1 MRRIVL
7 SGILEASPPQ
17 AGSTT
22 ARRVVTPAINA
33 PPPPVPAVTPG
44 PNAFALRAAEV
55 EAHRLRS
62 NAFYQQ
68 ATAAE
73 HARRQ
78 ADQDEDMAGRLDLT
92 PPTAVHPAL
101 RQSFRLGDTSPRSNL
116 VANQMAV
123 TKAKSPTFKPG
134 QTPPLKL
141 IPEEGFQGNP
151 TDRNF
156 IEGFHE
162 ELELK
167 ESSNETGRT
176 PVFKYTP
183 KLRSSEFSESV
194 SSATPQK
201 KKKGGVFNSV
211 ASKEQ
216 PGSPKKG
223 FLEML
228 RRTAGR
234 APQAPTSPS
243 PYSIERGDSGGEALP
258 PKAKAVLGTI
268 PQKTTSLGRS
278 PSKKLGQFARKAS
291 DAVFSSDMTKARRAL
306 GNEQQDTSASTR
318 KVNFS
323 ASVGSKTPAR
333 ELRPKARRT
342 TSQPQPKMHS
352 EQDEN
357 KLAIHGDISGVFRAN
372 SLQYFDREVPPTP
385 PAKNT
390 PPHEKKLKADQ
401 EEADRILAAHKERCE
416 NQAEVLNKVTHR
428 KPVFAT
434 TPQREMQQKPESKL
448 TSPLRHKSFKDDTPT
463 RETLKLVGADGR
475 TSPTKSGTYARKNLP
490 TIVKAP
496 SIHSMYGQVFPD
508 LHEER
513 SHEDL
518 KKCVDGLGLDGLRDI
533 PENYYKGEFNVPHS
547 PSIYEDDWSTNVN
560 VSNQAP
566 ADTLHSTGMFKPSPS
581 IPNMVEHLRQL
592 PSPAVPA
599 SAAQAH
605 QLLSNTPTPFK
616 RSPAIDA
623 RVSSRSSSN
632 GTVPLF
638 YPALASD
645 PSRMNLLEDLDNRR
659 GSTSGPRPHL
669 SPRIRSDVYDDH
681 PDSIMNVSKEP
692 DEDLP
697 QLSPEDAYSHPSAKP
712 SPLYMT
718 SPEFS
723 PVVLSTPPRKGHNG
737 TLSASPSPRKTL
749 TPSRNRGRIEDYKN
763 AGSPVARGA
772 GSFTVEPQTQ
782 QLPPP
787 QLKALTPATAVSPH
801 PASPESFLNFVER
814 VPLVV
819 RPAEKR
825 LIPLESFATLAGSV
839 PEKVDNVV
847 LQPNSEVTDRP
858 ASVASYEQGVNGCD
872 GTFSHPIKREESV
885 ESIAS
890 WFEEV
895 MDGIDDGEQSI
906 EKAPSAPASKD
917 ASVDEPSS
925 LSPAKEKPAS
935 DVWSRVAA
943 LEAEMASI
951 KESFAA
957 ERAQYKAAA
966 TVELHQRLQQ
976 HTSSAPTSASANADT
991 VHQYL
996 MGNDDVEELVQSAP
1010 GGLRAMGLAA
1020 RVPTND
1026 DGTWVAPPM
1035 RESQMALHQKFKGSA
1050 VAQKKRKALKEF
1062 LEEGESKKKSGK

>member
-1 MRRIVL
+1 MRRTVL
-7 SGILEASPPQ
+7 SGIPEASPPQ

-44 PNAFALRAAEV
+44 PNAFALRDAEV

-68 ATAAE
+68 AE

-78 ADQDEDMAGRLDLT
+78 TAQDEEMAGSDLT
-92 PPTAVHPAL
+92 PPTAVHPAF
-101 RQSFRLGDTSPRSNL
+101 RENFRLGDTSPRSNL
-116 VANQMAV
+116 MANQMA
-123 TKAKSPTFKPG
+123 TPKAKSPVFKPG
-134 QTPPLKL
+134 PTPPLKL

-151 TDRNF
+151 TDRNL

-162 ELELK
+162 ELEPE

-183 KLRSSEFSESV
+183 KLISSEFSESV
-194 SSATPQK
+194 GPATPQK
-201 KKKGGVFNSV
+201 KKKGGVFNW
-211 ASKEQ
+211 ASEEQ
-216 PGSPKKG
+216 PGSPKKSI
-223 FLEML
+223 FEKL
-228 RRTAGR
+228 RRQAART
-234 APQAPTSPS
+234 PQAPTSPS
-243 PYSIERGDSGGEALP
+243 PYSVERDDSGGEALP
-258 PKAKAVLGTI
+258 PKAKAVLSTI

-278 PSKKLGQFARKAS
+278 PSKKLSEFARKAS
-291 DAVFSSDMTKARRAL
+291 DAVFSSDMTKARRDL
-306 GNEQQDTSASTR
+306 GNEQQATSTSTR

-342 TSQPQPKMHS
+342 TSQPQPKLHS
-352 EQDEN
+352 EQNED

-401 EEADRILAAHKERCE
+401 EESDRILAAHKERCE
-416 NQAEVLNKVTHR
+416 NQAEILNKVTHR
-428 KPVFAT
+428 KPVVAT

-463 RETLKLVGADGR
+463 RETLNLVGADGR

-496 SIHSMYGQVFPD
+496 SIHSMYGLFGEEHS
-508 LHEER
+508 HEEV
-513 SHEDL
+513 
-518 KKCVDGLGLDGLRDI
+518 KKCVDGLGLDGLCDI
-533 PENYYKGEFNVPHS
+533 PENYYKGDFNVPHS
-547 PSIYEDDWSTNVN
+547 PSIYEDDWSINVN
-560 VSNQAP
+560 VSNQAS

-592 PSPAVPA
+592 SSPAVPA
-599 SAAQAH
+599 LAPQAR

-616 RSPAIDA
+616 RSPAINA

-632 GTVPLF
+632 GTIPLF

-659 GSTSGPRPHL
+659 GSSSGPRPHL
-669 SPRIRSDVYDDH
+669 SPRIRSDVDDDH

-697 QLSPEDAYSHPSAKP
+697 QLSPDDAYSHPSAKP

-723 PVVLSTPPRKGHNG
+723 PVVLSTPPRRGNNG
-737 TLSASPSPRKTL
+737 AISASPSPRKTL

-772 GSFTVEPQTQ
+772 GSFTVEP
-782 QLPPP
+782 
-787 QLKALTPATAVSPH
+787 LTPATAVSPH

-814 VPLVV
+814 LPLAVY
-819 RPAEKR
+819 PAEKP
-825 LIPLESFATLAGSV
+825 LIPLESLLTLAGAVESD
-839 PEKVDNVV
+839 PKKVDNVV
-847 LQPNSEVTDRP
+847 LQPNSEAIDWP
-858 ASVASYEQGVNGCD
+858 ASVASYEQGVNDCD
-872 GTFSHPIKREESV
+872 GVFSHPIKREESV

-895 MDGIDDGEQSI
+895 MDGIDNGEQSI

-925 LSPAKEKPAS
+925 LSPAKEKPES

-966 TVELHQRLQQ
+966 TVELHKRLQQ
-976 HTSSAPTSASANADT
+976 HTNSAPTSASANADT